1 MHIIFSILILILS
14 SYIIFLAGKRFAS
27 ASSNLGDYLGLPKS
41 VKGATFDAVSSSL
54 PELLVAVYSII
65 FFKQFE
71 LGLGTIVGSS
81 LFNLLVILAI
91 CVLASSA
98 IFKVS
103 EKVVSREAI
112 FYLISIFVLSMVVF
126 YFKSWTIGIALVF
139 LLFYVWYV
147 SNLVKHTKE
156 HKKTIEKRI
165 KISMKKEVI
174 TFVLTLVAIGVA
186 TYLLTSSA
194 IDISVF
200 LNINPIV
207 IGFTV
212 VAMATSLPDTIISYV
227 NAKKGDFDDAISNIF
242 GSNIF
247 NIFIGLSI
255 PVILA
260 VIFGLKANIDFA
272 NIEIIF
278 ALLGIS
284 ILVIYLLLQNYSINK
299 SQAYLFLLIYL
310 LFNAYVIYLSFV

>member
-1 MHIIFSILILILS
+1 
-14 SYIIFLAGKRFAS
+14 
-27 ASSNLGDYLGLPKS
+27 
-41 VKGATFDAVSSSL
+41 
-54 PELLVAVYSII
+54 
-65 FFKQFE
+65 
-71 LGLGTIVGSS
+71 
-81 LFNLLVILAI
+81 
-91 CVLASSA
+91 
-98 IFKVS
+98 
-103 EKVVSREAI
+103 
-112 FYLISIFVLSMVVF
+112 MVVF